1 MTVKLLLSTM
11 LAGIVLSLSGCVV
24 FDRGGYDHGYAY
36 GQHRDRGD
44 NRGYDRDYDNHH
56 DNNRDY
62 HYR

>member
-11 LAGIVLSLSGCVV
+11 LASIVLSLSGCVV

-36 GQHRDRGD
+36 GHDRDRG
-44 NRGYDRDYDNHH
+44 YDDHRH
-56 DNNRDY
+56 DDHRDY